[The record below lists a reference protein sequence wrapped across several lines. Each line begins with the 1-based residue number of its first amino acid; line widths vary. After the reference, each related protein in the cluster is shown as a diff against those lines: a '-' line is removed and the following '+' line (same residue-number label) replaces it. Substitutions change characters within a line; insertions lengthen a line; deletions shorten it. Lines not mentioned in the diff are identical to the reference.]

1 MSMLPSYQFL
11 QMLNKIYDNQFYYFI
26 SLLILQIFS
35 AHLFSS
41 LCPYVLGVEECN
53 VKYSENTDGLKKIF
67 LVGSIFGPLIETAIF
82 QYLPI
87 TMYKRYVTSKSKK
100 KELIL
105 IIISA
110 LIFGLTHNYHL
121 FRIIDATIAGIIFA
135 FIFFYFSG
143 KGKSGFFF
151 TFLIHALFN
160 TYVFILA
167 DVLKIA

>member
-1 MSMLPSYQFL
+1 
-11 QMLNKIYDNQFYYFI
+11 MLNKIYGNQFFYFI
-26 SLLILQIFS
+26 SLLVLQIFS
-35 AHLFSS
+35 AHLFSF
-41 LCPYVLGVEECN
+41 LCPFVLGEEECY
-53 VKYSENTDGLKKIF
+53 VKYSKNTDGLIKLF

-87 TMYKRYVTSKSKK
+87 TIYKKYITSKSKN

-110 LIFGLTHNYHL
+110 LIFGLTHNYNL

-143 KGKSGFFF
+143 KGKSGFFY
-151 TFLIHALFN
+151 TFLIHAIFN
-160 TYVFILA
+160 TYVFILV